1 MTNYKQLCAKI
12 LAYYEG
18 QGEYDFS
25 HLGAIGKDNAAF
37 DAWQELRAE
46 LKAAL
51 AETKRK
57 YPSLIGDKLL
67 VLAALNLCSQQI
79 ELQLSHKQELDRYQ
93 EQVSATVDV
102 IERTLGQS

>member
-1 MTNYKQLCAKI
+1 MSADANEVKVVSI
-12 LAYYEG
+12 LGNDYSIKAPA
-18 QGEYDFS
+18 GEEQT
-25 HLGAIGKDNAAF
+25 LL
-37 DAWQELRAE
+37 DATAM

-79 ELQLSHKQELDRYQ
+79 ELKQKHSVELDRYQ
-93 EQVSATVDV
+93 EQVSATVEV
-102 IERTLGQS
+102 ISRTLAQG

>member
-1 MTNYKQLCAKI
+1 MSVDRDGVNVVSI
-12 LAYYEG
+12 LGNDYTIKAPEG
-18 QGEYDFS
+18 EQQT
-25 HLGAIGKDNAAF
+25 LMAATVM
-37 DAWQELRAE
+37 

-79 ELQLSHKQELDRYQ
+79 ELKQQHKQEIDRYQ
-93 EQVSATVDV
+93 EQVSATVEV

>member
-1 MTNYKQLCAKI
+1 MSVDRDGVNVVSI
-12 LAYYEG
+12 LGNDYTIKAPEG
-18 QGEYDFS
+18 EQQT
-25 HLGAIGKDNAAF
+25 LMAATVM
-37 DAWQELRAE
+37 

-93 EQVSATVDV
+93 EQVSATVEV

>member
-1 MTNYKQLCAKI
+1 DRDGVSVVSI
-12 LAYYEG
+12 LGNDYTIKAPEG
-18 QGEYDFS
+18 ERQT
-25 HLGAIGKDNAAF
+25 LLAATVM
-37 DAWQELRAE
+37 

-102 IERTLGQS
+102 IE